1 MGQEQGIDPEVL
13 GTVNGSLHVSPW
25 ETGATGACKPRAL
38 GPLELEVLGWK
49 LPHQQFADVVA
60 VLKDRFCYCLGISRP
75 IDQETIA
82 SEETGCYFHRSQR
95 QGALPS
101 YARLYG
107 ETPGSV
113 RR

>member
-75 IDQETIA
+75 IDQETAATEKI
-82 SEETGCYFHRSQR
+82 TCHRVPRRGQHATSSW
-95 QGALPS
+95 GAWD
-101 YARLYG
+101 RL
-107 ETPGSV
+107 V
-113 RR
+113 